1 MSSATAE
8 ESIRNKCIAK
18 YRAFMKSQDIEDL
31 QECKNLF
38 LKNIL
43 DNKSKLDT
51 DNCLLLSVKRTDKY
65 NKNYDPSNIIKN
77 CRAIYDLHKLRNIF
91 DILRKDNN
99 RCNAIS
105 VVLYIIDNNV
115 NKLIMY
121 LLNIIT
127 SANNISRI
135 IPDWVFRIYL
145 DVSVFETLHLI
156 KSTHGKN
163 EHYWIIFNSLN
174 FIFHNPNCE
183 IYINMC
189 NSNII
194 PDPSP
199 FNMANYR
206 LQRYHSF
213 MDDDV
218 NIAASREADG
228 VISLSDCYNLHVLS
242 NPENT
247 AILYSNGIVNIDT
260 LENPTLINDNNDIK
274 FHPSYTGEKNS
285 WGIFYGSISNFLNN
299 PDFFNNLSQNLISNF
314 TLDETLN
321 SLPDN
326 QKLAHILNSLVSQH
340 INPFVSKT
348 FNRKNK
354 YLFVPQEA
362 GLIAFALKIKKTFW
376 NTLSTRTYQFIHLY
390 NTIKSSSIP
399 LVRNIDDSILIG
411 SDEIILLN
419 LYEYIAYFNYQ
430 TLVDGSFIIKNFS
443 KIITSLY
450 NNSININ
457 HNFPND
463 VAISINNSSF
473 NIINSFNNTIIN
485 PISPHITLLYN
496 HLKSFILSSDS
507 LKNITPEPLIIL
519 LIIAE
524 NYNLLSIQDF
534 IHLVNSSLFDSASS
548 ASASASASSATS
560 SAPFGFG
567 SASATP
573 SASPAPFGFGYAS
586 ASPSDFGSAS
596 ASSSASALAPAPF
609 GFDSASAAPSDFGSA
624 SASAS
629 AAPSGFGFGFG
640 THPSV
645 GFSLNKYLQ
654 KGGDISEIITSK
666 TNIYRLNVHKNDVN
680 NSKFIRYVGDAGL
693 LYYANIMNLYSL
705 LIPDINKNNLNII
718 SYVYNFD
725 LINNIYQPPSP
736 DFNDDELYY
745 RNKYLKYKNKY
756 LSLKSQMK

>member
-1 MSSATAE
+1 MSSALVE
-8 ESIRNKCIAK
+8 ERTNPIRNKCIAK
-18 YRAFMKSQDIEDL
+18 YRAFMESQNIEDL
-31 QECKNLF
+31 QECKNIF

-43 DNKSKLDT
+43 DNKSKLDS
-51 DNCLLLSVKRTDKY
+51 DNCLLLSIKRTDKY
-65 NKNYDPSNIIKN
+65 NKIYDPSIIIQTCRKN
-77 CRAIYDLHKLRNIF
+77 YDLNKLRNIF
-91 DILRKDNN
+91 DILPKYNH

-127 SANNISRI
+127 SANNISHI

-145 DVSVFETLHLI
+145 DVSVFETLHFI

-163 EHYWIIFNSLN
+163 EQYWIVFNSLK
-174 FIFHNPNCE
+174 FIFDNPNCE

-213 MDDDV
+213 IDDDV

-242 NPENT
+242 NPNNT
-247 AILYSNGIVNIDT
+247 AILYSNGIINIDFD
-260 LENPTLINDNNDIK
+260 NATLINDNND
-274 FHPSYTGEKNS
+274 FQFQPSYTGEKNS

-299 PDFFNNLSQNLISNF
+299 PALFDNLSDNLISNF
-314 TLDETLN
+314 TLDQSLH
-321 SLPDN
+321 SLPNN

-340 INPFVSKT
+340 INPFVTNT

-354 YLFVPQEA
+354 YLLVPQEA
-362 GLIAFALKIKKTFW
+362 GLIAFALKIKKPFW
-376 NTLSTRTYQFIHLY
+376 NTLSNRTSQFIHLY

-419 LYEYIAYFNYQ
+419 LYEYIAYFNYES
-430 TLVDGSFIIKNFS
+430 VSDGSFIIRNFS
-443 KIITSLY
+443 DIITSVY

-457 HNFPND
+457 LNFPND

-473 NIINSFNNTIIN
+473 NIINSFHNSIIN
-485 PISPHITLLYN
+485 PISPHINTLYQ
-496 HLKSFILSSDS
+496 HLKSIILSSPS

-524 NYNLLSIQDF
+524 NYNLSSIQHF
-534 IHLVNSSLFDSASS
+534 LYLVNSSIFDSSSYSSSASS
-548 ASASASASSATS
+548 ASPSPSSSASASPPASG
-560 SAPFGFG
+560 FGFG
-567 SASATP
+567 SASP
-573 SASPAPFGFGYAS
+573 PASGFGFGS
-586 ASPSDFGSAS
+586 APPSGSGFGFGSA
-596 ASSSASALAPAPF
+596 P
-609 GFDSASAAPSDFGSA
+609 PSG
-624 SASAS
+624 
-629 AAPSGFGFGFG
+629 SGFGFGFAS
-640 THPSV
+640 P
-645 GFSLNKYLQ
+645 FSLNKYSQ
-654 KGGDISEIITSK
+654 KGGNISEIITSK
-666 TNIYRLNVHKNDVN
+666 TNIYRLNVHNNDDN
-680 NSKFIRYVGDAGL
+680 HSKFIRYVGHAGL

-705 LIPDINKNNLNII
+705 LIPELNKNYLNII

-725 LINNIYQPPSP
+725 LINHIYNPPST
-736 DFNDDELYY
+736 DFIDDDKYY

-756 LSLKSQMK
+756 LVLKRSL